1 VVHAEQDDLLAITQK
16 LDFGQQLLIGHVG
29 RCHAGRQIPGYF
41 LFKGNVCAEQKRA
54 SRCSTEAR

>member
-1 VVHAEQDDLLAITQK
+1 VHAEQDDLLTVAQE
-16 LDFGQQLLIGHVG
+16 LYFRQQLFVGHVG
-29 RCHAGRQIPGYF
+29 RRHAGRQIPGYF